1 LIPACDTYPSEYL
14 LLAVPP
20 LIFVSFLFCIVVS
33 INRSLIFVLDYLPF
47 SLYFFP
53 LLDTS
58 FLYDMMSYESQGI
71 ESNATVFGVC
81 DYIYVDDAADGTDS
95 FSASLFDSPQ
105 ESFQSSCDSPV
116 LTCVVKNEEDAFV
129 PQNTMQ
135 SFEVDQQQGVPQTTP
150 NTPTEAVCSLP
161 HSDIDTASVPVKIEQ
176 FSPAVQSQEV
186 DGSVSSFQVM
196 SQSVQAKQQQQ
207 QQQSQQPQ
215 QQQQMKG
222 QSNVDDA
229 ASSQS
234 QSFPF
239 VFPIQGVAQSPFVG
253 GNGSNV
259 HGNDSRAKMTPSER
273 HKYRRR
279 QKLFEQVCGSS
290 PLPEGMLPPAILG
303 GEMPPRAVRNP
314 ERKKRPYTEEEL
326 ARRHK
331 KGLVDDS
338 DSESEERRLVR
349 LPRPSLLTITTPQ
362 MTHYVKFL
370 RATAELTPAMLDELC
385 KQKRQVKNRESS
397 SRFRAKKDV
406 TLTELKARIEK
417 LEHENAKLLREN
429 RRLRSA
435 VGNTG
440 AGSSVDESLMD
451 ATEDDESFADSE
463 GDVDEISEDEH

>member
-1 LIPACDTYPSEYL
+1 LPS
-14 LLAVPP
+14 VHHTG
-20 LIFVSFLFCIVVS
+20 F
-33 INRSLIFVLDYLPF
+33 D
-47 SLYFFP
+47 
-53 LLDTS
+53 
-58 FLYDMMSYESQGI
+58 
-71 ESNATVFGVC
+71 
-81 DYIYVDDAADGTDS
+81 
-95 FSASLFDSPQ
+95 SASLPAN
-105 ESFQSSCDSPV
+105 SS
-116 LTCVVKNEEDAFV
+116 
-129 PQNTMQ
+129 
-135 SFEVDQQQGVPQTTP
+135 
-150 NTPTEAVCSLP
+150 
-161 HSDIDTASVPVKIEQ
+161 SVHPVKLEQ
-176 FSPAVQSQEV
+176 FSPAIQSQDANV
-186 DGSVSSFQVM
+186 CVPDTVFSADVSASSFQVM
-196 SQSVQAKQQQQ
+196 SQSVQSKQQQQ
-207 QQQSQQPQ
+207 QPQQQPQ
-215 QQQQMKG
+215 QQQQQQQQPQQQQLKE
-222 QSNVDDA
+222 QSDAGRA

-234 QSFPF
+234 FPF
-239 VFPIQGVAQSPFVG
+239 MFPIQGVAQSPFVG

-259 HGNDSRAKMTPSER
+259 HGSDSRAKMTPSER

-331 KGLVDDS
+331 KGLADDS